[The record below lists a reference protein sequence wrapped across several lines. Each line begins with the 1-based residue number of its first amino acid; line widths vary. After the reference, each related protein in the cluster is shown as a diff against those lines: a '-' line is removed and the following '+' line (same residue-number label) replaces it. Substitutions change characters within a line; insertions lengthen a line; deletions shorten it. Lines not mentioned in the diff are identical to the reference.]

1 LGGKRYPEEFKIE
14 AVKQV
19 TDRGY
24 KIGEIATSLFYPS
37 YQAPK
42 LLPNES
48 EADFQSG
55 LQSLLSELDNPSPLA
70 VALVSQL
77 NESLWWIRRHTVDK
91 ELLLHEAMARLLS
104 KAGDHWDTYDYHKVS
119 KALEHCLNGSADK
132 DEEAWIDEILAESK
146 LTLSDLRVRA
156 FKDAARHIKMVDD
169 LIHRQHQTIRH
180 LQRRI
185 DSIDYKSRLIKRMDL
200 ELAALESKQSA
211 KGALTLDDKSS

>member
-1 LGGKRYPEEFKIE
+1 MLYNVHFGIYVDVAMPVEDKSK
-14 AVKQV
+14 
-19 TDRGY
+19 
-24 KIGEIATSLFYPS
+24 SLLPFLS
-37 YQAPK
+37 SPK
-42 LLPNES
+42 LLPDES
-48 EADFQSG
+48 EAEFQSG

-77 NESLWWIRRHTVDK
+77 NESLWWIKRHTKDK

-104 KAGDHWDTYDYHKVS
+104 NVGSNWMPSGSS
-119 KALEHCLNGSADK
+119 KLSVALEHYLAGSANRDESALI
-132 DEEAWIDEILAESK
+132 EEALIDAN
-146 LTLSDLRVRA
+146 LTLSDLRAKA

-180 LQRRI
+180 LQRSI

-200 ELAALESKQSA
+200 ELAALESKQSV

>member
-1 LGGKRYPEEFKIE
+1 MPVEDKSK
-14 AVKQV
+14 
-19 TDRGY
+19 
-24 KIGEIATSLFYPS
+24 SLLPFLS
-37 YQAPK
+37 SPK
-42 LLPNES
+42 LLPDES
-48 EADFQSG
+48 KAEFQSG

-104 KAGDHWDTYDYHKVS
+104 KAGSNWMGSVNS
-119 KALEHCLNGSADK
+119 KLSVALEHYLDGSADK
-132 DEEAWIDEILAESK
+132 YQAGLVEEALVEAN

-180 LQRRI
+180 LQRSI
-185 DSIDYKSRLIKRMDL
+185 DSIDYKSRLIKRMDF

-211 KGALTLDDKSS
+211 KGVLSLEDEPS